1 MTGAFGAASGALPCP
16 CGSGATYDGC
26 CGPLHRGEA
35 LAQTAE
41 QLMRSRYSAHLRGL
55 EHYLL
60 ATWHPATR
68 PATVALDPAVRWVRL
83 DVLET
88 ARGTVTDSDGE
99 VEFTAH
105 YRYEDGGG
113 QPGRLHE
120 RSRFTR
126 RGGRWFYLDGIVD

>member
-1 MTGAFGAASGALPCP
+1 MTGAFGTAPGALPCP
-16 CGSGATYDGC
+16 CGGGATYDGC

-35 LAQTAE
+35 PAETAE

-55 EHYLL
+55 EDYLL

-68 PATVALDPAVRWVRL
+68 PATVTLDPAVRWLRL
-83 DVLET
+83 DVLDT
-88 ARGTVTDSDGE
+88 ARGAATDSDGE

-105 YRYEDGGG
+105 YRHGGG
-113 QPGRLHE
+113 RGRHGRLHE

-126 RGGRWFYLDGIVD
+126 RGGRWFYLDGTVD